1 MSFATLSQLKSRVWS
16 SREDAEADL
25 KRSALAP
32 ETATYRIS
40 QFKSGKF
47 YLEDIEPASKDAKQA
62 EVVQLNTGKQKKPLA
77 RIKQAAPV
85 KDAKAPASAK
95 PEAPAKAAKPPA
107 DPLKGGPDPAK
118 LPNGFDAWAV
128 EQAMSKDG
136 VFRTELRKK
145 SGIDCKW
152 FGYLKQIAAAHNCT
166 ATMERVGRLTLFRM
180 KSTAAATT
188 IVKLSNVKQEAAAA
202 KAVAASTK
210 KAAAAQVAAAK
221 AKPAEKQVTPRFR
234 KGATKEASASTKH

>member
-77 RIKQAAPV
+77 RIKQAAAI
-85 KDAKAPASAK
+85 KDEAPAPAK
-95 PEAPAKAAKPPA
+95 PETPAKAAKPPA

-118 LPNGFDAWAV
+118 LPKDFDAWAV

-188 IVKLSNVKQEAAAA
+188 IVKLT
-202 KAVAASTK
+202 KAEK
-210 KAAAAQVAAAK
+210 PK
-221 AKPAEKQVTPRFR
+221 AKPATVDDGLRAAPAIAAKAMAAKTEVTPNFR
-234 KGATKEASASTKH
+234 KGAKPKAVKATKH